1 MSTLRIKILEDGL
14 KPLYEKRVNVEGD
27 AGVDLYFP
35 KEVNVPAKSLGLIVP
50 LGIKG
55 EMVQSVSNHLTD
67 NIPKEMLEGM
77 FGGAI
82 QDKNMSYIVSPR
94 SSISKTPFRMS
105 NCIGIMDSGYR
116 GEFKVPIDNLS
127 DEDFVIEKHTRL
139 FQVTNPT
146 LGSIEL
152 EIVNKLSDSQRGEGG
167 FGSTGN

>member
-1 MSTLRIKILEDGL
+1 MNTLRIKVLDESLES
-14 KPLYEKRVNVEGD
+14 LYKKRVNVEGD

-55 EMVQSVSNHLTD
+55 AMVQSVSNHLTD

-94 SSISKTPFRMS
+94 SSISKTPLRMS

-139 FQVTNPT
+139 FQVVNPT
-146 LGSIEL
+146 LDSIEL
-152 EIVNKLSDSQRGEGG
+152 EIVNKLSTSQRGEGG

>member
-1 MSTLRIKILEDGL
+1 
-14 KPLYEKRVNVEGD
+14 
-27 AGVDLYFP
+27 
-35 KEVNVPAKSLGLIVP
+35 
-50 LGIKG
+50 
-55 EMVQSVSNHLTD
+55 
-67 NIPKEMLEGM
+67 
-77 FGGAI
+77 
-82 QDKNMSYIVSPR
+82 MSYIVSPR
-94 SSISKTPFRMS
+94 SSISKTPLRMS

-139 FQVTNPT
+139 FQVTNPM